1 MNELFH
7 LKVEDMAKKVQE
19 KGFKKGQILRSIV
32 MDSQYV
38 RVKLIYKAVVE
49 AQTALEEISDVGL

>member
-1 MNELFH
+1 
-7 LKVEDMAKKVQE
+7 MAKNVQE